1 MSVQAPAGPAGDSG
15 SLTAHVSWL
24 MVAKTLGYLFNMA
37 LPVLVVRRLSLPQ
50 FGVYKQLFLMIA
62 TSVTV
67 LQLGFGMSAYY
78 FLPRE
83 PRRRP
88 EVIFNIF
95 AFNAVIGLLA
105 CGCLML
111 WPSLLGRI
119 FDQPVLAGYANLM
132 GVVILLWTMAMPL
145 EIIPIANGEMKLASA
160 MIVSVQLTRTAM
172 YLGAVIVF
180 GTVRALMCAAV
191 VQGLLQT
198 GVLWW
203 YLQSRFAGF
212 WRRLDLGLLRH
223 QLAYAV
229 PLGLAGILYT
239 VQTDLHSFFVS
250 NRLGA
255 AAFAIYA
262 IGTIQLPLTNLL
274 QEATNAVLIPRV
286 SYLQHLNETRE
297 IVLLIARATRKL
309 AAAYFPIFAILTVT
323 ANELIAFMFTRRL
336 LPSVP
341 IFRINLIL
349 LLVSILLQDP
359 LFRAYEAQRF
369 FLIRLRILTC
379 TLLVAGLWFGIAHY
393 GPVGAVSAVVAVSV
407 IERTITA
414 VRFGRI
420 LGVGWRDVALLQ
432 DVGKL
437 GIAAI
442 VAGLAAEAVRLPL
455 SGARPLIVLI
465 VCGVVFALAYVAAVF
480 VARIPT
486 SEEKDMARRKMAAL
500 KAALGH

>member
-1 MSVQAPAGPAGDSG
+1 
-15 SLTAHVSWL
+15 
-24 MVAKTLGYLFNMA
+24 
-37 LPVLVVRRLSLPQ
+37 
-50 FGVYKQLFLMIA
+50 MIA

-309 AAAYFPIFAILTVT
+309 AAAYFPI
-323 ANELIAFMFTRRL
+323 
-336 LPSVP
+336 
-341 IFRINLIL
+341 
-349 LLVSILLQDP
+349 
-359 LFRAYEAQRF
+359 Y
-369 FLIRLRILTC
+369 
-379 TLLVAGLWFGIAHY
+379 
-393 GPVGAVSAVVAVSV
+393 
-407 IERTITA
+407 
-414 VRFGRI
+414 
-420 LGVGWRDVALLQ
+420 ALL
-432 DVGKL
+432 D
-437 GIAAI
+437 
-442 VAGLAAEAVRLPL
+442 
-455 SGARPLIVLI
+455 SWW
-465 VCGVVFALAYVAAVF
+465 
-480 VARIPT
+480 PT
-486 SEEKDMARRKMAAL
+486 S
-500 KAALGH
+500 